1 MKVLVLGLLAAFVC
15 PAQSP
20 PTSAPL
26 IEDQELSR
34 ALAEAGSSPVDFVRA
49 LETHLVK
56 YPATAKRAEI
66 ERALVKAAI
75 EGKDDK
81 RIVLYGERV
90 LAREPG
96 DPQILDRVTRALLAS
111 DAKDTSERALQY
123 ARREEEQVASLRK
136 QPAPGHAGEGQ
147 WQEELDRGVARAL
160 AMEARATGNLGKMNE
175 ALALARK
182 SYDEFPTAEGAREIA
197 RWLARTGKEEEAIGP
212 LADAFTIADARNS
225 DKDRAEDRARIGE
238 LYRKLKGSEKG
249 LGDLV
254 LEAYDRTHALL
265 AARNLRLRENDPN
278 AQASKVL
285 EFTLSGLKGDMLK
298 LAFLKGKTVVF
309 DFWATWCGPCRA
321 QHPLYEEVKRKFAA
335 NPNVIFVSVNTDEN
349 RDLVAPFLR
358 DQKWNNDVYFED
370 GLTRALRI
378 TSIPTTIIVDKHGEV
393 ASRMNGFLP
402 DRFVEMLADRIQQA
416 LKN

>member
-1 MKVLVLGLLAAFVC
+1 M
-15 PAQSP
+15 
-20 PTSAPL
+20 
-26 IEDQELSR
+26 
-34 ALAEAGSSPVDFVRA
+34 
-49 LETHLVK
+49 
-56 YPATAKRAEI
+56 
-66 ERALVKAAI
+66 
-75 EGKDDK
+75 
-81 RIVLYGERV
+81 
-90 LAREPG
+90 
-96 DPQILDRVTRALLAS
+96 
-111 DAKDTSERALQY
+111 
-123 ARREEEQVASLRK
+123 
-136 QPAPGHAGEGQ
+136 
-147 WQEELDRGVARAL
+147 
-160 AMEARATGNLGKMNE
+160 
-175 ALALARK
+175 
-182 SYDEFPTAEGAREIA
+182 
-197 RWLARTGKEEEAIGP
+197 
-212 LADAFTIADARNS
+212 
-225 DKDRAEDRARIGE
+225 GE

-285 EFTLSGLKGDMLK
+285 DFTLSGFKGNTLK

-321 QHPLYEEVKRKFAA
+321 QHPLYEEVKRKFATNA
-335 NPNVIFVSVNTDEN
+335 DVIFVSVNTDED

-402 DRFVEMLADRIQQA
+402 DRFVEMLADRIHQA